1 MGQMFD
7 IRKWTRPVSYER
19 GKRIYMEGRVLSCD
33 IRTLEDGAEAI
44 SANVKG
50 SGRNIYLSEVEL
62 NPSDDMIRDYYCEC
76 PAYDA
81 YPSLCKHC
89 VAALLKYREIKYQEK
104 QQAGKRSVPAVKK
117 QKGHTPRLLQE
128 LLQKRAKI
136 KALPAI
142 QSGLHG
148 KVHLTPYLWKN
159 YHFTLEFKIGV
170 DRNYVVKDVL
180 ELANCLRERKEYEYG
195 KQLSFVHTRD
205 AFDEE
210 SRPLVDFIL
219 WWARKYEERNTK
231 KYLGGSYYTGA
242 SAIRKMELDAD
253 DLEHFL
259 LAIGQCDLPI
269 EEYREGTSV
278 WHVAGAM
285 ASTDALTYRKMRI
298 RGESDGIEV
307 EMGACAD
314 YKGSGHYIYFIDGEI
329 YLDAIEPLRK
339 VEDFLDFMM
348 LNRGR
353 TVFVDKEDAP
363 AFCRDLLPAL
373 EEVFECEKESFQI
386 SDYGV
391 VSARYEFY
399 LDAPNKDLV
408 LFRAEA
414 VYGEK
419 RFSVFDD
426 TPSGIR
432 DLAGEASVKELV
444 SRYGNAFDNR
454 ERSMALAGDEELLY
468 ALLTEGIQ
476 VFCQIGRV
484 FVSDALRRIKVRE
497 NPHVTLGVSLAGDT
511 LELSFS
517 SEELTKAELIEILSK
532 YQKKKKYYRLKN
544 GEFVHLDEDGIAVLQ
559 DIRQDLNLTVSQLK
573 KDTVTVPKYRALYL
587 DARGQ
592 ESRSQVFAFER
603 GKSFRSFVRSIEDDW
618 DSDYTVPP
626 SLDGILRPYQK
637 DGFSWLKMLCRHGFG
652 GILADD
658 MGLGKT
664 LQVTALLLSEMA
676 DAGEGDNRRTL
687 IVVPASLVFNWQN
700 ELFRFAPELNVRTV
714 AGKAPERKR
723 IIRESGSRDI
733 LLTSYDLLRRDMEY
747 YEGLPFFCQVIDEA
761 QYIKNHNTKLAHA
774 VKKIQAS
781 FRLALTGTPMEN
793 RLSELWSIFDYLM
806 PGFLYTY
813 RQFREEIEIPIV
825 QDGNEQILSRLQKM
839 IGPFVL
845 RRLKREVLRDLPEK
859 LEEHVYAPLEGEQR
873 DLYGAHV
880 QRIKMMLEQKNEQ
893 EFKTSKIEI
902 LSELTRL
909 RQICCNPGLIY
920 EDYAGNAQ
928 KMDICIELVENAVQG
943 GHKILLFSQFTSM
956 LQLLQEKLDARGITF
971 YTLTGNTGKE
981 KRIQLVEQFNRD
993 DTSVFCI
1000 SLKAGGTGLNL
1011 TAADVV
1017 IHYDPWWNL
1026 AVQNQATDRAHRIGQ
1041 TQVVTVYKL
1050 VMKHTIEENILKLQE
1065 KKKELAEQVLGGEQA
1080 GTAGFS
1086 REELL
1091 ALLEDAGDSRAIS
1104 EK

>member
-19 GKRIYMEGRVLSCD
+19 GKRIYMEGRVLSCEV
-33 IRTLEDGAEAI
+33 RTSEDGAEVI

-50 SGRNIYLSEVEL
+50 SGRNVYLSEIEL
-62 NPSDDMIRDYYCEC
+62 NPKDNMIQDYYCEC

-89 VAALLKYREIKYQEK
+89 VAALLKYQEIKSQEK
-104 QQAGKRSVPAVKK
+104 KDSLSDKTAGGNSKR
-117 QKGHTPRLLQE
+117 KGHTPLLLQE
-128 LLQKRAKI
+128 ILQKRARI
-136 KALPAI
+136 KALPVI
-142 QSGLHG
+142 QNSLHG
-148 KVHLTPYLWKN
+148 KVHLTPFLMEN
-159 YHFTLEFKIGV
+159 YHFSLEWKIGAGR
-170 DRNYVVKDVL
+170 DYIVKNVL
-180 ELANCLRERKEYEYG
+180 ELARCLEEGKEHEYG

-219 WWARKYEERNTK
+219 WWTHRYEERNTK
-231 KYLGGSYYTGA
+231 KYLDSSYYTGSA
-242 SAIRKMELDAD
+242 AIRKMELDEV
-253 DLEHFL
+253 DLEKFL
-259 LAIGQCDLPI
+259 LAMGHRTFSIDV
-269 EEYREGTSV
+269 YREGKSMWRV
-278 WHVAGAM
+278 E
-285 ASTDALTYRKMRI
+285 DARPPRGMHI
-298 RGESDGIEV
+298 RGISGGIEL
-307 EMGACAD
+307 ELDECAS
-314 YKGSGHYIYFIDGEI
+314 YKGSGHYMYFCDGRI
-329 YLDAIEPLRK
+329 FLDPIQPLVK

-348 LNRGR
+348 KNRGR
-353 TVFVDKEDAP
+353 TVFIDGEDAP
-363 AFCRDLLPAL
+363 VFCRDLLPEL
-373 EEVFECEKESFQI
+373 EGVFECEKESFQM
-386 SDYGV
+386 SDYV
-391 VSARYEFY
+391 VENARYEFY
-399 LDAPNKDLV
+399 LDAPNRDLV

-414 VYGEK
+414 IYGEK

-432 DLAGEASVKELV
+432 DLVGEASVRQLV
-444 SRYGNAFDNR
+444 SRYANAFDNR

-476 VFCQIGRV
+476 AFCRIGRV
-484 FVSDALRRIKVRE
+484 FVSDALKRIKVRE
-497 NPHVTLGVSLAGDT
+497 NPHVTLGVSLAGDA

-517 SEELTKAELIEILSK
+517 SEELTKGELIEILSK
-532 YQKKKKYYRLKN
+532 YQVKKKYYRLKN
-544 GEFVHLDEDGIAVLQ
+544 GEFVHLDDEGITVLQ
-559 DIRQDLNLTVSQLK
+559 DIRRDLNLTVSQLK
-573 KDTVTVPKYRALYL
+573 QDTVTVPKYRALYL
-587 DARGQ
+587 DDKGQKSRGQ
-592 ESRSQVFAFER
+592 AFVFER
-603 GKSFRSFVRSIEDDW
+603 NKAFRSFVRSLEDDW
-618 DSDYTVPP
+618 DSDYPVPP

-637 DGFSWLKMLCRHGFG
+637 DGFSWLKVLCRHGFG

-676 DAGEGDNRRTL
+676 DAKEEDNRRTL

-700 ELFRFAPELNVRTV
+700 ELFRFAPELNVSIVT
-714 AGKAPERKR
+714 GKATERSS
-723 IIRESGSRDI
+723 IISQSGSRDI
-733 LLTSYDLLRRDMEY
+733 LLTSYDLLRRDIEY
-747 YEGLPFFCQVIDEA
+747 YREIPFFCQVIDEA

-774 VKKIQAS
+774 VKKVQAS

-806 PGFLYTY
+806 PGFLYPY
-813 RQFREEIEIPIV
+813 QRFREEIEIPIV
-825 QDGNEQILSRLQKM
+825 QNKDEKILQRLQNM

-845 RRLKREVLRDLPEK
+845 RRLKREVLKDLPEK
-859 LEEHVYAPLEGEQR
+859 LEEHVYAPLEGEQKK
-873 DLYGAHV
+873 LYGAHV
-880 QRIKMMLEQKNEQ
+880 QRIKMMLEQKDEQ
-893 EFKTSKIEI
+893 EFKNSKIEI

-920 EDYAGNAQ
+920 EKYEGNAQ
-928 KMDICIELVENAVQG
+928 KMEVCLELIENAVQG

-956 LQLLQEKLDARGITF
+956 LQLLQEKLDERGITF

-981 KRIQLVEQFNRD
+981 KRIQLVDRFNRD

-1065 KKKELAEQVLGGEQA
+1065 MKKELAEQVLGGEQV
-1080 GTAGFS
+1080 GTARFS
-1086 REELL
+1086 RDELL
-1091 ALLEDAGDSRAIS
+1091 ALLEDAGGGD
-1104 EK
+1104 

>member
-1 MGQMFD
+1 MGQRFD

-19 GKRIYMEGRVLSCD
+19 GKRIYMEGRVLSCEVK
-33 IRTLEDGAEAI
+33 TSEDGAEAI

-50 SGRNIYLSEVEL
+50 SGRNVYLSEVEL
-62 NPSDDMIRDYYCEC
+62 NPEDNMIRDYYCEC

-89 VAALLKYREIKYQEK
+89 VAALLKYREIKYQGEK
-104 QQAGKRSVPAVKK
+104 GGHLDEIANENSKRR
-117 QKGHTPRLLQE
+117 GHTPVLLQE
-128 LLQKRAKI
+128 ILQKRARV
-136 KALPAI
+136 KALPVI
-142 QSGLHG
+142 QSNLHG
-148 KVHLTPYLWKN
+148 KVHLTPFVWKN
-159 YHFTLEFKIGV
+159 YHFSLEFKIGA
-170 DRNYVVKDVL
+170 DRNYVVKNVL
-180 ELANCLRERKEYEYG
+180 QLADCLKEGKEYEYG
-195 KQLSFVHTRD
+195 KQLSFVHTRE

-219 WWARKYEERNTK
+219 WWAHRYEERNTK

-242 SAIRKMELDAD
+242 ADVRKMELDEV
-253 DLEHFL
+253 DLEKFL
-259 LAIGQCDLPI
+259 LAMEHRPFSI
-269 EEYREGTSV
+269 EEYKQGKSV
-278 WHVAGAM
+278 WQVADVQLPGKV
-285 ASTDALTYRKMRI
+285 YI
-298 RGESDGIEV
+298 RGVSGGIEV
-307 EMGACAD
+307 ELSECAD
-314 YKGSGHYIYFIDGEI
+314 YKGNGNYIFFRDGRI
-329 YLDAIEPLRK
+329 FLEPIQPLGM

-348 LNRGR
+348 KNHSR
-353 TVFVDKEDAP
+353 TVFIDGDDAP
-363 AFCRDLLPAL
+363 AFCRDLLPEL
-373 EEVFECEKESFQI
+373 EGVFDCEKESFHI

-391 VSARYEFY
+391 ESARYEFY

-408 LFRAEA
+408 LFRVEA
-414 VYGEK
+414 IYGEK

-426 TPSGIR
+426 TLSGIR
-432 DLAGEASVKELV
+432 DLAGEASVRQLV
-444 SRYGNAFDNR
+444 SRYANAFDNR

-476 VFCQIGRV
+476 AFCRIGRV
-484 FVSDALRRIKVRE
+484 FVSDAIKRIKVRE
-497 NPHVTLGVSLAGDT
+497 NPHVTLGVSLAGDA

-517 SEELTKAELIEILSK
+517 SEELTKGELIEILSK
-532 YQKKKKYYRLKN
+532 YQIKKKYYRLKN
-544 GEFVHLDEDGIAVLQ
+544 GEFVHLDDDGIAVLQ
-559 DIRQDLNLTVSQLK
+559 DIRRDLNLTVSQLK
-573 KDTVTVPKYRALYL
+573 KDAVTVPKYRALYL
-587 DARGQ
+587 DDKGQKSRGQ
-592 ESRSQVFAFER
+592 AFVFER
-603 GKSFRSFVRSIEDDW
+603 NKAFRNFVRSIEDDW
-618 DSDYTVPP
+618 DSNYPVPP

-637 DGFSWLKMLCRHGFG
+637 QGFSWLKVLCRHGFG

-676 DAGEGDNRRTL
+676 AAREGENRRTL
-687 IVVPASLVFNWQN
+687 IIVPASLVFNWQN
-700 ELFRFAPELNVRTV
+700 ELFRFAPELNVRIV
-714 AGKAPERKR
+714 AGKASERKC
-723 IIRESGSRDI
+723 IISESGSRDI
-733 LLTSYDLLRRDMEY
+733 LLTSYDLLRRDIECY
-747 YEGLPFFCQVIDEA
+747 RGIPFFCQVIDEA

-813 RQFREEIEIPIV
+813 QRFREEIEIPIV
-825 QDGNEQILSRLQKM
+825 QNRDENILLHLQKM

-845 RRLKREVLRDLPEK
+845 RRLKREVLKDLPEK
-859 LEEHVYAPLEGEQR
+859 LEEHVYAPLEGEQKK
-873 DLYGAHV
+873 LYGAHA
-880 QRIKMMLEQKNEQ
+880 QRIKMMLEQKDEQ

-909 RQICCNPGLIY
+909 RQICCDPGLVY
-920 EDYAGNAQ
+920 ENYEGNAQ
-928 KMDICIELVENAVQG
+928 KMEVCLELVENAVQG

-956 LQLLQEKLDARGITF
+956 LQLLQEKLDERGITF

-981 KRIQLVEQFNRD
+981 KRIQLVDRFNRD

-1050 VMKHTIEENILKLQE
+1050 VMKHTIEEKILKLQE
-1065 KKKELAEQVLGGEQA
+1065 MKKELAEQVLGGEQV

-1091 ALLEDAGDSRAIS
+1091 ALLEDTGSVMPDR
-1104 EK
+1104 E